1 MTLELHPLM
10 QKLDERCTTMAEFEE
25 LQESSYQLSLE
36 TEFKENGI
44 KRKMFDDLKVIRRLL
59 RFTFSRSDLI
69 IKETYVK

>member
-1 MTLELHPLM
+1 M